1 MDEQLPLPNKCDY
14 CGLRVR
20 YVLASPASSQQHDKD
35 FANLRRLQCA
45 GIVDQEFRRN
55 MVMSVETASPDTTDI
70 CAIAARAWNNNDE
83 KCSHWMI
90 KIEGATVADHLAIK
104 ESKSNFRVAVAA
116 MVISL
121 AAFLVSIFK

>member
-1 MDEQLPLPNKCDY
+1 VDY

-35 FANLRRLQCA
+35 FADLRRLHST
-45 GIVDQEFRRN
+45 GIVDQVFRRN
-55 MVMSVETASPDTTDI
+55 IMMSIGTTSPDTTDI
-70 CAIAARAWNNNDE
+70 CALAAPAWNKNDV

-90 KIEGATVADHLAIK
+90 KIENATVADHLAIK